1 MSTPQQTETN
11 PYHGC
16 FLWIVLLLAAR
27 CAVMPF
33 MPLADPTEGRYALIA
48 REMAVSGDWIT
59 PQLWVDGQ
67 KVPFLGKPPLYFWC
81 SAGCMKLFGLNEFSA
96 RLPGILSFAITL
108 LIVWAVLR
116 RYTTE
121 EIGWR
126 AVFLILSSAVLFVAS
141 GVVIVDMMVT
151 MTVTGALFSYF
162 AFTRENRS
170 TARRCWSVLVFVMLA
185 LGFMTKGPVA
195 IVLFGLPV
203 LLWTMWFGRW
213 KEILVQEWYWGIT
226 LFAVIIVPWFI
237 LAEQKNPGFIRYF
250 FVNENFLRFV
260 VHEYGDKYGSGHEHI
275 RGTALWMMLASA
287 VPWSIYI
294 LYRLFEERK
303 HLSFKAL
310 FLYEGASLFLC
321 VFAANTL
328 FWVMARQLLI
338 AYLFPAVP
346 AFAAWLSIL
355 ISRYPCLR
363 AQTDP
368 IFKRTSIVIGW
379 CIVLAI
385 LISIP
390 LTAHHSTKYIIKK
403 AHTFSDGKQ
412 YGLYF
417 VRRIPYSAY
426 FYDSNA
432 IIAHPTES
440 VEDSM
445 NYPHSNNPLFYIA
458 EKKYWTELPDS
469 YRRTVSVLSEGSK
482 YILYDVEQKAR

>member
-1 MSTPQQTETN
+1 MSMPQQTETN
-11 PYHGC
+11 SYHGC
-16 FLWIVLLLAAR
+16 ALWIVLLLAAR

-48 REMAVSGDWIT
+48 KEMAVSGDWIT
-59 PQLWVDGQ
+59 PRLWMDGQ

-81 SAGCMKLFGLNEFSA
+81 SAGCMKLFGINEFSA
-96 RLPGILSFAITL
+96 RLPGVLSFAITL

-151 MTVTGALFSYF
+151 MAVTGALFSYF

-170 TARRCWSVLVFVMLA
+170 TVRRRWSVLVFVMLA

-195 IVLFGLPV
+195 MVLFGLPV

-213 KEILVQEWYWGIT
+213 REILAQEWYWGIT
-226 LFAVIIVPWFI
+226 VFAVITVPWFI

-303 HLSFKAL
+303 HFSFKTV

-321 VFAANTL
+321 VFAAITL

-363 AQTDP
+363 AETDP
-368 IFKRTSIVIGW
+368 IFKKTSIVIGW

-385 LISIP
+385 LISIS

-403 AHTFSDGKQ
+403 AHTLSDGKQ

-417 VRRIPYSAY
+417 VRRIPFSAY
-426 FYDSNA
+426 FYGNNH
-432 IIAHPTES
+432 IIAHPNES
-440 VEDSM
+440 NEESM
-445 NYPHSNNPLFYIA
+445 NYYHENDPFLYVA

-469 YRRTVSVLSEGSK
+469 YRQKVSILSEGGK
-482 YILYDVEQKAR
+482 YILYDAGKKAR